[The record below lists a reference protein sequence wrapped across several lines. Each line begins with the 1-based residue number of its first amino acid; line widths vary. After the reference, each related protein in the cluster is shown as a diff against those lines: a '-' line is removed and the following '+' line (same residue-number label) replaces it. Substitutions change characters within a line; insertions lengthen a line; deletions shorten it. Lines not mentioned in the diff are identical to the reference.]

1 MGGEKVKKAV
11 LVIAVA
17 LMAVAMLATPV
28 LAASPNKTPVTAS
41 NLATL
46 GSEYDPLTFRWITD
60 GNISHIVYM
69 KLWGTLQINV
79 DGEVIPV
86 NWVDILSGTYNM
98 KTLKGV
104 WKWDEVWT
112 LPNGDTFEGTAHVNR
127 RPASKS
133 HAGRN
138 FPTPTSR
145 RRGELPHEN
154 ASEGARRAARRAGRL
169 QPQQKAYP
177 SRAWRRMRAET
188 VG

>member
-28 LAASPNKTPVTAS
+28 LAASPNKTLVTAS

-112 LPNGDTFEGTAHVNR
+112 LPNGDTFEGTAHV
-127 RPASKS
+127 KF
-133 HAGRN
+133 AGGN
-138 FPTPTSR
+138 LITFTEFYAHIILHGT
-145 RRGELPHEN
+145 
-154 ASEGARRAARRAGRL
+154 GAYDGQILSLEMDR
-169 QPQQKAYP
+169 P
-177 SRAWRRMRAET
+177 SRSVPGVYEGYWLKP
-188 VG
+188 